1 MTDTMKNN
9 NLSIDL
15 LTCLSIGTVSF
26 ILKNVIHEALGHGGA
41 CLLVCGSSAFM
52 WMSQMLKTKW
62 FPEVSDKFVVIQR
75 NWTWIILA
83 LFLAV
88 FHIFVLGPGVE
99 F

>member
-1 MTDTMKNN
+1 MKDTRKNN

-15 LTCLSIGTVSF
+15 LTILAVGIVSF
-26 ILKNVIHEALGHGGA
+26 IFKNVIHEALGHGRA
-41 CLLVCGSSAFM
+41 CHLVGGGSAFA

-62 FPEVSDKFVVIQR
+62 FPEASNEFVVIER
-75 NWTWIILA
+75 NRTWVIVAVILA
-83 LFLAV
+83 L